1 VGKRL
6 FDGRLGQR
14 DRGRS
19 AGEREE
25 ANGFANV
32 GFRRVD
38 LQR

>member
-1 VGKRL
+1 MGKRL

-14 DRGRS
+14 DRVRS

-32 GFRRVD
+32 GFRWVG
-38 LQR
+38 LQG